1 MIMLR
6 EGYGRFVIGVATLA
20 LLASTAALT
29 ASSWAQPGSLRSP
42 ETQPVTDTRERVYL
56 NQAEREKMVLE
67 MRMLLRSV
75 SAVLQGL
82 VAGDLG
88 KAEEA
93 ARASGAASAADA
105 SSNQALPPQFLQLRM
120 RTHKRFEVLAD
131 TIKAGKSK
139 DTVLR
144 GLAGVSAYCVT
155 CHDLYRL
162 DGTK

>member
-1 MIMLR
+1 MRR
-6 EGYGRFVIGVATLA
+6 EGHGRFVIGVATLA

-67 MRMLLRSV
+67 MRTLLRSV

-105 SSNQALPPQFLQLRM
+105 SSNALPPQFLQLRM

-139 DTVLR
+139 ETVLR